1 MSNNQQTAVEWLI
14 ETMLNSA
21 GYNQSQVD
29 EVFAH
34 ALEMERQQSDQ
45 LRTERDEL
53 MKALERIR
61 DWDDMDDDEWDDAG
75 YFAIHTLNRM
85 KEAGR

>member
-53 MKALERIR
+53 MKALERICNC
-61 DWDDMDDDEWDDAG
+61 DESTDFG
-75 YFAIHTLNRM
+75 KAIDHCISTLNRM
-85 KEAGR
+85 KEAGI